1 LPLLGICF
9 YLNGWRGAITTAILH
24 IGVGKTGSTAIQ
36 YALSFNMKKLEEA
49 GFIYPRILSVNRTYG
64 WINHNQLA
72 YALCDRRPTADLVTV
87 SSHLDSLATT
97 GKTIILS
104 AEVFYMRPPESKYPN
119 HINYIREKRDAILRT
134 HNLLKSFDEVKIVC
148 YVRRQ
153 DLWFE
158 SIYNQN
164 VKNRKHGGMS
174 FKEFLASMQER
185 HFAEQ
190 LDLWA
195 EGFGQQNIIVR
206 PYEKG
211 QLYNGNVV
219 DDFAKI
225 LGRLPV
231 DGLSSTPEKQSTV
244 NPRLS
249 RDTLEF
255 SKMIYQLDLDPGE
268 TIIWLQALWRVSKD
282 MMLAHGEPASWQ
294 RLIEFNERK
303 RLLDKYKVTNQYVAR
318 KYLGRDDGSL
328 FYEKLDVDSEIY
340 PGLGNI
346 RAMEIWQRLQHHL
359 NDSTFRHKMAIHK
372 ARKWIHQNFPVIK
385 PLLSPFWRIYLRFSK
400 RRRFGKK

>member
-1 LPLLGICF
+1 MGRRVTIS
-9 YLNGWRGAITTAILH
+9 TAILH
-24 IGVGKTGSTAIQ
+24 IGAGKTGSTAIQ
-36 YALSFNMKKLEEA
+36 HALSFNTKKLEEA

-72 YALCDRRPTADLVTV
+72 YALFNGRPTADLAAM

-104 AEVFYMRPPESKYPN
+104 AEVFYMRPLESRYTN

-134 HNLLKSFDEVKIVC
+134 CDLLKSFDEVKIVC

-158 SIYNQN
+158 SRYNQRVKTRKN
-164 VKNRKHGGMS
+164 VGMS
-174 FKEFLASMQER
+174 FKEFLAGIQER

-195 EGFGQQNIIVR
+195 EVFGQQNIIVR

-211 QLYNGNVV
+211 QLCNGNVV

-231 DGLSSTPEKQSTV
+231 GCLSLAPENQSTV

-249 RDTLEF
+249 RDALEF
-255 SKMIYQLDLDPGE
+255 SQIIYRLDLDPRE

-282 MMLAHGEPASWQ
+282 MMLAHGEPAAWQ

-303 RLLDKYKVTNQYVAR
+303 RLLDQYTDTNQYVAK
-318 KYLGRDDGSL
+318 KYLGRCDGSL

-340 PGLGNI
+340 PGLSNI
-346 RAMEIWQRLQHHL
+346 RAMEIWLRLQHHL
-359 NDSTFRHKMAIHK
+359 NDSTLRRKMTIYK

-400 RRRFGKK
+400 RRRFGKKIINEQTTR